1 MNMLRLRATIPV
13 LLLLTLTACGFQLQG
28 ATRYPPELS
37 AVYLD
42 VPDPTSDLAFQL
54 HRTLAASGVSLVRSE
69 AAATATLH
77 MPVEKFGRRVKSVS
91 AQNRPTEYEVYY
103 DVEYL
108 VTAGEEI
115 LVPRQRLARSRIFPY
130 SERDIL
136 GKQQE
141 EELLR
146 DAMAR
151 EIAGVITRRLAEV
164 GN

>member
-1 MNMLRLRATIPV
+1 M
-13 LLLLTLTACGFQLQG
+13 LLLRSVPIACALLALAACGFRLQG
-28 ATRYPPELS
+28 VATYPAELS

-42 VPDPTSDLAFQL
+42 IPDPNSDLAYQL
-54 HRTLAASGVSLVRSE
+54 RRTLTAAGVTLARGE
-69 AAATATLH
+69 PAATATIRIA
-77 MPVEKFGRRVKSVS
+77 VERFGRRVKSVS

-103 DVEYL
+103 EVEYL
-108 VTAGEEI
+108 VTSGTEQ
-115 LVPRQRLARSRIFPY
+115 LVPRQPLARARVFPY

-146 DAMAR
+146 DALAR
-151 EIAGVITRRLAEV
+151 EIAGVITRRLADV